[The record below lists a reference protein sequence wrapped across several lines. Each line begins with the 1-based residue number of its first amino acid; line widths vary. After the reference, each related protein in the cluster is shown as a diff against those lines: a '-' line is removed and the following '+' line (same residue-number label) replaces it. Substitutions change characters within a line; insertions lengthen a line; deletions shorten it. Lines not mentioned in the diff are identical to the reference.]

1 MNRPPEEL
9 GIPLP
14 DKQCGVGFQLLRMR
28 IHIDLVRDRLQQSPQ
43 EDLPRAAQE
52 RG

>member
-1 MNRPPEEL
+1 MRVPVAFA
-9 GIPLP
+9 PL
-14 DKQCGVGFQLLRMR
+14 LYALR